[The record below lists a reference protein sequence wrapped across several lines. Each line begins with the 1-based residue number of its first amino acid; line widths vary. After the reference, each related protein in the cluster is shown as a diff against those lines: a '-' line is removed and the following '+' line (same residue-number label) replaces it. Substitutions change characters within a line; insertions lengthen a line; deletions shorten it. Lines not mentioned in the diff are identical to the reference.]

1 MAKLLQDILP
11 QPPREYNHGVFNQLI
26 RKLQQ
31 VLGMNVQTVDDADEA
46 EAINFFLAN

>member
-1 MAKLLQDILP
+1 MSKLLQDILP
-11 QPPREYNHGVFNQLI
+11 QPPREYNQGVFNQLI

-31 VLGMNVQTVDDADEA
+31 ALGMSVQTTDDAEET